1 MASRVHAST
10 SLSGNKHRGLWATVQ
25 HSPRAQPTE
34 GGTKKPNSCIYTYG
48 SINYSLSSN
57 HLCSHQTWWNIGNMT
72 YLRLPCCMHYIIF
85 TNFLLVILA
94 APVYLL
100 VFMPFTV
107 RTTFAPHNIFVLA
120 MLLLKVQFVGLQYPK
135 HWWNLP
141 ECIQGVTA
149 QSLILPRSLEG

>member
-1 MASRVHAST
+1 
-10 SLSGNKHRGLWATVQ
+10 
-25 HSPRAQPTE
+25 
-34 GGTKKPNSCIYTYG
+34 
-48 SINYSLSSN
+48 
-57 HLCSHQTWWNIGNMT
+57 
-72 YLRLPCCMHYIIF
+72 MHYIIF

-107 RTTFAPHNIFVLA
+107 RTTFAPHNTFVLA
-120 MLLLKVQFVGLQYPK
+120 ILLLKVQFVGLQYPK